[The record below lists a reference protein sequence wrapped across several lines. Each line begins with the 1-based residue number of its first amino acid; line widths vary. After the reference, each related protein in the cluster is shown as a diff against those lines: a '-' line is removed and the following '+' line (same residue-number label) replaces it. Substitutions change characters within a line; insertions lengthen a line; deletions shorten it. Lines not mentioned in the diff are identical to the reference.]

1 VRRYAGAANVARWRR
16 FFTSTSIKDNNMKR
30 LATLLCAAL
39 STLAASGASAA
50 PAANAVKNI
59 VLVHG
64 SFADGSGWRG
74 LAEILEKD
82 GYHVAIVQH
91 PETSLDEDVTAVK
104 RVLALQ
110 DGPAILVGHSYGGV
124 VITEAGTDP
133 KVAGLVYVAALMP
146 DEGEVAGQLLK
157 QIPAVSNDIVPTADG
172 YVYLPADKF
181 HADFAADLPVAL
193 SHFMAISQVLTN
205 GANFGQKISNPAW
218 KVKPTW
224 AIVATEDHAINPEL
238 ERFMYKRAGAQ
249 VTEIKAS
256 HAVYISRPKEVAAVI
271 EKAAAAAGK

>member
-1 VRRYAGAANVARWRR
+1 
-16 FFTSTSIKDNNMKR
+16 MKR

-50 PAANAVKNI
+50 PAANSVKNI

-110 DGPAILVGHSYGGV
+110 DGPAILVGHCYGGA

-146 DEGEVAGQLLK
+146 DEGEVVGELGK
-157 QIPAVSNDIVPTADG
+157 EFPAPPG
-172 YVYLPADKF
+172 L
-181 HADFAADLPVAL
+181 
-193 SHFMAISQVLTN
+193 
-205 GANFGQKISNPAW
+205 G
-218 KVKPTW
+218 
-224 AIVATEDHAINPEL
+224 
-238 ERFMYKRAGAQ
+238 
-249 VTEIKAS
+249 
-256 HAVYISRPKEVAAVI
+256 
-271 EKAAAAAGK
+271 

>member
-1 VRRYAGAANVARWRR
+1 
-16 FFTSTSIKDNNMKR
+16 MKR

-39 STLAASGASAA
+39 STLTASGASAA

-110 DGPAILVGHSYGGV
+110 DGPVILVGHSYGGV

-133 KVAGLVYVAALMP
+133 K
-146 DEGEVAGQLLK
+146 VAGQLLK

-181 HADFAADLPVAL
+181 QADFAADLPVAL
-193 SHFMAISQVLTN
+193 THFMAISQVLTN
-205 GANFGQKISNPAW
+205 GANFGQKINNPAW

-271 EKAAAAAGK
+271 EKAAAVASK